1 MYISKYVDIDSDPT
15 SDICI
20 SHVQPY
26 CVSGTEGTYYDV
38 RCALSSSMC
47 NSFSPVKN
55 TSLQRH
61 ISNQVESIM
70 NDIGRNAGDSLI

>member
-1 MYISKYVDIDSDPT
+1 MYMSKYVDIDCDPT
-15 SDICI
+15 SDIYI

-26 CVSGTEGTYYDV
+26 CVSGTEGTEYDV
-38 RCALSSSMC
+38 QCALSSSMC